1 MKKIILGAA
10 LCGLLAA
17 GCSLDK
23 SYLNGP
29 NALTFPASKAEV
41 EAGVFAAYKGLTLI
55 DASSTPF
62 PGIQDN
68 ASDIG
73 ASRLNAANYNYQQ
86 QSKLPTDNAWVEKVY
101 NNIYKT
107 AARAN
112 LVLDGIDKVRDL
124 MSEQEYNMYKAELL
138 LTRAYVYEWGCQ
150 LYGDIPYIDHVLGLG
165 DSYTRTPRAEV
176 IDKILNE
183 DLKDEMLDF
192 LPLRHNKATYGS
204 TRLGRVGAYGLKARI
219 CLNWGFFE
227 EAAKYADK
235 ALTLAKDAGYA
246 LEPYDTRFCG
256 EDYTKGE
263 PSATNLFGLSG
274 HANSDEWIWA
284 LQYNAM
290 ISGNQHNAG
299 YYAAPRIAGGCSYF
313 SPTQMFIDAI
323 QCTDGKSIAESPLFD
338 YKEPWKNRDPRLDL
352 FCVRPGSRVLGM
364 QFETNPSVQ
373 KIMNYNDKEEG
384 VLVAN
389 SEAYGTKSEYGA
401 NGSKGPCGYLWRK
414 YLDIEEYRTNNG
426 LHAELSAHAS
436 GRIVPD
442 PRRGQ
447 HRMGGRRSGRRQS
460 RHRDHPRPRPHARTD
475 GIGPQRAAFGTA
487 LRAHGRVV
495 QRRIPL
501 VRHPTLGHCRRGDF
515 GNALRSG
522 IGRFDVE
529 RHSYDRRK
537 LARDLQ
543 GRHLRRKEDQP
554 AQIHRHGLRPD
565 EGLPVADPRKRAHR
579 PAADHAKPRLRGFRS
594 GITDSNMLI

>member
-274 HANSDEWIWA
+274 
-284 LQYNAM
+284 
-290 ISGNQHNAG
+290 
-299 YYAAPRIAGGCSYF
+299 PR
-313 SPTQMFIDAI
+313 QQRRM
-323 QCTDGKSIAESPLFD
+323 
-338 YKEPWKNRDPRLDL
+338 DL
-352 FCVRPGSRVLGM
+352 GLA
-364 QFETNPSVQ
+364 VQ
-373 KIMNYNDKEEG
+373 
-384 VLVAN
+384 
-389 SEAYGTKSEYGA
+389 
-401 NGSKGPCGYLWRK
+401 RH
-414 YLDIEEYRTNNG
+414 DI
-426 LHAELSAHAS
+426 
-436 GRIVPD
+436 
-442 PRRGQ
+442 GQ
-447 HRMGGRRSGRRQS
+447 
-460 RHRDHPRPRPHARTD
+460 PA
-475 GIGPQRAAFGTA
+475 
-487 LRAHGRVV
+487 
-495 QRRIPL
+495 QRRIL
-501 VRHPTLGHCRRGDF
+501 RRTAHRRRLLLF
-515 GNALRSG
+515 QPHA
-522 IGRFDVE
+522 DVH
-529 RHSYDRRK
+529 RRDPVHRRQIDRRI
-537 LARDLQ
+537 AAVRLQ
-543 GRHLRRKEDQP
+543 GALGKTAIPVSTSSACGRVRACWVCSSKPTPRFRR
-554 AQIHRHGLRPD
+554 
-565 EGLPVADPRKRAHR
+565 
-579 PAADHAKPRLRGFRS
+579 S
-594 GITDSNMLI
+594 

>member
-62 PGIQDN
+62 PRIQDN
-68 ASDIG
+68 DIG

-219 CLNWGFFE
+219 CLNWGCIPT
-227 EAAKYADK
+227 K
-235 ALTLAKDAGYA
+235 ALLHG
-246 LEPYDTRFCG
+246 
-256 EDYTKGE
+256 
-263 PSATNLFGLSG
+263 
-274 HANSDEWIWA
+274 
-284 LQYNAM
+284 
-290 ISGNQHNAG
+290 
-299 YYAAPRIAGGCSYF
+299 
-313 SPTQMFIDAI
+313 
-323 QCTDGKSIAESPLFD
+323 AE
-338 YKEPWKNRDPRLDL
+338 
-352 FCVRPGSRVLGM
+352 
-364 QFETNPSVQ
+364 
-373 KIMNYNDKEEG
+373 
-384 VLVAN
+384 VAH
-389 SEAYGTKSEYGA
+389 T
-401 NGSKGPCGYLWRK
+401 
-414 YLDIEEYRTNNG
+414 IT
-426 LHAELSAHAS
+426 HAS
-436 GRIVPD
+436 QLGISVGEVNVDLQKLVQFSRTVSQQLTAGVAYLLKKNGVRVID
-442 PRRGQ
+442 GTARLRGKGQ
-447 HRMGGRRSGRRQS
+447 ITVEDARGEA
-460 RHRDHPRPRPHARTD
+460 RDYRADHVILATGARPRALPGIAPD
-475 GIGPQRAAFGTA
+475 GEHIWTYFEA
-487 LRAHGRVV
+487 LRPKLLPKSLLIIGSGAIGVEFASLDNDLGCKVTLVELASQILPVEDAEVSAAVRKSFEKRGIQIHTQTLVTQV
-495 QRRIPL
+495 QLTDIG
-501 VRHPTLGHCRRGDF
+501 VRCTLNNTGGEY
-515 GNALRSG
+515 SQ
-522 IGRFDVE
+522 DVE
-529 RHSYDRRK
+529 RVLLAVGVQPNIEDLGLEALGVELDRGFIKTDAACRTNVFG
-537 LARDLQ
+537 LYAIGDVAR
-543 GRHLRRKEDQP
+543 
-554 AQIHRHGLRPD
+554 
-565 EGLPVADPRKRAHR
+565 RAWRTR
-579 PAADHAKPRLRGFRS
+579 PATKA
-594 GITDSNMLI
+594 